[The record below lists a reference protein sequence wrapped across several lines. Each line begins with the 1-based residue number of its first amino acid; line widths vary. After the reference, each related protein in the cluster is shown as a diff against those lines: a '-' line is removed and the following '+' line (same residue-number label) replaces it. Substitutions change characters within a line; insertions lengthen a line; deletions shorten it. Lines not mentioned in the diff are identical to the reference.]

1 MKAGTV
7 KWFNDAK
14 GFGFITPDGGGKDL
28 FAHFSAIQDGGG
40 FKIEWNE
47 DMDFGHLMDPV
58 PIALLTGT
66 GRIHGQFALK
76 HLAALPTTPEP
87 PAVSEEIDRLV
98 RELAATPHTG
108 PPLHE
113 PPGAP

>member
-1 MKAGTV
+1 MDQQQVSNAVQGLTYVEKRILAL
-7 KWFNDAK
+7 AAQRR
-14 GFGFITPDGGGKDL
+14 IR
-28 FAHFSAIQDGGG
+28 G